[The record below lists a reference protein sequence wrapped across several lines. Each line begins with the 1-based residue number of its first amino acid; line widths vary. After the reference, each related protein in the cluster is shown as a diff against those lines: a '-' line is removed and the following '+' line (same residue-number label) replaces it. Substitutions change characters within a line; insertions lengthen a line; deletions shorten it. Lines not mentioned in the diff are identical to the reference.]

1 MPIDTTNQITVEF
14 TPIDTLQS
22 TDVLTLSGTSTAAVL
37 NRLDSLDDV
46 VEGMEVA
53 NNMTLVYNSATDKYT
68 VQELNLDGG
77 TF

>member
-1 MPIDTTNQITVEF
+1 MSANEITVVF
-14 TPIDTLQS
+14 TPIDTFQS
-22 TDVLTLSGTSTAAVL
+22 TDVLTLSGLTGTGAQIG
-37 NRLDSLDDV
+37 NRLDTLDDV
-46 VEGMEVA
+46 LEGNAVA

>member
-46 VEGMEVA
+46 VEGEVA

>member
-14 TPIDTLQS
+14 TPIDTFQS
-22 TDVLTLSGTSTAAVL
+22 TDILTISGTTAVL
-37 NRLDSLDDV
+37 NRLDGLDDV
-46 VEGMEVA
+46 VEGVGVA
-53 NNMTLVYNSATDKYT
+53 NNMTLVYNSATDKYV

>member
-1 MPIDTTNQITVEF
+1 MADNVITVEF
-14 TPIDTLQS
+14 TPLDTFQS
-22 TDVLTLSGTSTAAVL
+22 TDIQTISSTTYVPT
-37 NRLDSLDDV
+37 NRLDTLDDV
-46 VEGMEVA
+46 VEGEAVA

>member
-14 TPIDTLQS
+14 TPIDTFQS
-22 TDVLTLSGTSTAAVL
+22 TDILTISGSTAVL
-37 NRLDSLDDV
+37 NRLDGLDDV
-46 VEGMEVA
+46 IEGNTAA
-53 NNMTLVYNSATDKYT
+53 NNMTLVYNSATDKYV

>member
-1 MPIDTTNQITVEF
+1 MADNVITVEF
-14 TPIDTLQS
+14 TPLDTFQS
-22 TDVLTLSGTSTAAVL
+22 TDIQTISSTTYVPT
-37 NRLDSLDDV
+37 NRLDTLDDV
-46 VEGMEVA
+46 TEPEGVA